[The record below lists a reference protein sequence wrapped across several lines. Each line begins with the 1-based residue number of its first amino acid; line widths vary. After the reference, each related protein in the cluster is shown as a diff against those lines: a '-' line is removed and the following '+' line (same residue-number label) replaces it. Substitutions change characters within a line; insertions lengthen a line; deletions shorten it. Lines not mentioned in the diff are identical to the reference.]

1 MAYYVKGER
10 RAGALIE
17 FDSSYFEGAERSG
30 VSASV
35 KGDLPVSILKP
46 SDVSDEPSAP
56 TSLCKA
62 ANTSEDNNDNYQRS
76 GNMPFMAIEALDL
89 KLSPYIHDLCHDLE
103 SLYYAIVWHGV
114 GYKRSKGNYPY
125 ASGAGKSKNEDILRG
140 WRVGAWKVVVMEKN
154 TFLFDAEDILPHV
167 KHPELSEICWNLA
180 ALFGQ
185 RIQAVRNRAWAQKKL
200 ANATL
205 RQQAVKRRA
214 ISLVYDQPIF
224 PFFADLWG
232 FNGVTCQNSCCVTN
246 PP

>member
-1 MAYYVKGER
+1 MAYSVKGEKR
-10 RAGALIE
+10 VDALIE

-35 KGDLPVSILKP
+35 KADLPVSILKP

-56 TSLCKA
+56 TSLCKP

-140 WRVGAWKVVVMEKN
+140 WRVGSWKVVVMEKN
-154 TFLFDAEDILPHV
+154 TFLFDAEDILQLV
-167 KHPELSEICWNLA
+167 KHPDLAEICWNLA
-180 ALFGQ
+180 TLFGQ
-185 RIQAVRNRAWAQKKL
+185 RIQAVRNRARVRKSV

-205 RQQAVKRRA
+205 RQQAVKRRV
-214 ISLVYDQPIF
+214 ISFVNNQPVF
-224 PFFADLWG
+224 PLFADLWG
-232 FNGVTCQNSCCVTN
+232 FNRVTCQNSCCVTN